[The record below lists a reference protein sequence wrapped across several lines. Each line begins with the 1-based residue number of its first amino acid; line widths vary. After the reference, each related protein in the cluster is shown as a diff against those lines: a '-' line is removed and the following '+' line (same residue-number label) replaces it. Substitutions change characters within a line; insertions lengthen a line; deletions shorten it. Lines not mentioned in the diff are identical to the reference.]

1 MGWFIFLGIVLLIA
15 ILLFMSVSVSIF
27 IDEEID
33 VRVKYAG
40 LTLFYI
46 DSDEDPEKVKKK
58 EEKKKAKAKKKE
70 EKKKRKEEKERL
82 KKEKKRLRE
91 LKKSGQADT
100 VAEVNEEEIKTDFA
114 ESTVEAEEKKKKN
127 PEEKRKEKEQKKREK
142 EAKKK
147 KLIETIDLVK
157 LLVKSAGKPVKRL
170 ISHIRINDLY
180 IDITA
185 SGDDAAKA
193 ALNYGKINI
202 AVHNLLAFLY
212 QFVRLKVKEINIDC
226 DFESGKTDFML
237 YCKVKMRIS
246 TALGCA
252 IWFLFRMLKLSL
264 QKNTAEQKTL
274 NQNTTEGTPS
284 VNKKGK

>member
-33 VRVKYAG
+33 VRIKYAG
-40 LTLFYI
+40 ITLFYI

-114 ESTVEAEEKKKKN
+114 ESTEEAEEKKKKT
-127 PEEKRKEKEQKKREK
+127 PEEKRREKEQKKREK

-274 NQNTTEGTPS
+274 NQNTTDGSPS

>member
-100 VAEVNEEEIKTDFA
+100 LTEEAEEEIKADS
-114 ESTVEAEEKKKKN
+114 EEATEGGEEKKKT
-127 PEEKRKEKEQKKREK
+127 PEEKRREKEQKKREK
-142 EAKKK
+142 LAKKK
-147 KLIETIDLVK
+147 KLEETIDLVK

-246 TALGCA
+246 TALGCG

-264 QKNTAEQKTL
+264 QKNTAEQKTI

>member
-33 VRVKYAG
+33 VRIKYAG
-40 LTLFYI
+40 ITLFYI

-114 ESTVEAEEKKKKN
+114 ESTEEAEEKKKKT
-127 PEEKRKEKEQKKREK
+127 PEEKRREKEQKKREK

-246 TALGCA
+246 TALGCG

-274 NQNTTEGTPS
+274 NQNTTDGSPS

>member
-15 ILLFMSVSVSIF
+15 IALFMSVSVSIF

-33 VRVKYAG
+33 VKVKYAG
-40 LTLFYI
+40 ITLFYI

-58 EEKKKAKAKKKE
+58 EAKKKAKAKKKE
-70 EKKKRKEEKERL
+70 EKKKKKEEKERL
-82 KKEKKRLRE
+82 KKEKKRLKE
-91 LKKSGQADT
+91 LKKTGQADT
-100 VAEVNEEEIKTDFA
+100 LQEASEPEANADSDENSKAED
-114 ESTVEAEEKKKKN
+114 KKKT
-127 PEEKRKEKEQKKREK
+127 PEEKRREKEQKKREK
-142 EAKKK
+142 LAKKK
-147 KLIETIDLVK
+147 KLEETIDLVK

-170 ISHIRINDLY
+170 ISHIRVNDLY

-185 SGDDAAKA
+185 SGEDAAKA

-246 TALGCA
+246 TALGCG

-264 QKNTAEQKTL
+264 QKNTAEQKAI
-274 NQNTTEGTPS
+274 NQNTTDGKPS

>member
-33 VRVKYAG
+33 VRIKYAG
-40 LTLFYI
+40 ITLFYI

-114 ESTVEAEEKKKKN
+114 ESTEEAEEKKKKT
-127 PEEKRKEKEQKKREK
+127 PEEKRREKEQKKREK

-170 ISHIRINDLY
+170 ISHIRINNLY

-274 NQNTTEGTPS
+274 NQNTTDGSPS

>member
-15 ILLFMSVSVSIF
+15 IALFMSVSVSIF

-33 VRVKYAG
+33 VKISYAG
-40 LTLFYI
+40 ITLFKI
-46 DSDEDPEKVKKK
+46 DSTEDPEKAKKKKEKKEAKKKKK
-58 EEKKKAKAKKKE
+58 EEKKKLKE
-70 EKKKRKEEKERL
+70 EKKKAKL
-82 KKEKKRLRE
+82 EKKRLKK
-91 LKKSGQADT
+91 LKKMGLSDETEQA
-100 VAEVNEEEIKTDFA
+100 EQPEQLTD
-114 ESTVEAEEKKKKN
+114 EQISDEKKKKT
-127 PEEKRKEKEQKKREK
+127 PEEKQKEKEQKRKEK
-142 EAKKK
+142 LAKKK
-147 KLIETIDLVK
+147 KLEETIDLVK

-185 SGDDAAKA
+185 SGEDAAKA
-193 ALNYGKINI
+193 ALNYGRINI

-212 QFVRLKVKEINIDC
+212 QFVRLHVKKVSIGV
-226 DFESGKTDFML
+226 DFESGETKFAL

-246 TALGCA
+246 TALGCG

-264 QKNTAEQKTL
+264 QKNTQKQL
-274 NQNTTEGTPS
+274 NNQNTTDGKPS

>member
-114 ESTVEAEEKKKKN
+114 ESTEEAEEKKKKT
-127 PEEKRKEKEQKKREK
+127 PEEKRREKEQKKREK

-274 NQNTTEGTPS
+274 NQNTTDGSPS